1 MALTD
6 AKLRTLKPK
15 EKVYRLGD
23 SAGLYIEVAVNGS
36 RYWRMKYRFLG
47 KEKRLA
53 FGVYPEVTLAEAREK
68 RDAARKLLASG
79 SDPAEAKKIAK
90 AAQQANAEN
99 TFEAIAREWHTS
111 KADRWSLRYRDEII
125 DTFEKDIF
133 PYIGKR
139 PIAEIKPL
147 ELLETLRKME
157 KRGALE
163 KMRKVRQRCGEVY
176 RYAII
181 TGRAEY
187 NPAPDLATA
196 LTPPKKQHFPFLT
209 AEELPYFLKDL
220 AGYTGSVITK
230 TATKIILLTAV
241 RTQEL
246 RFARWQDI
254 DLEKGIWE
262 IPAEVMKMKRP
273 HIVPLSEQ
281 VVMLFKQLEPIS
293 KHHPLVFIGRNDPR
307 KPISKESINQVIE
320 LLGYKGRLT
329 GHGFR
334 HTMSTILHEQGF
346 NSAWIETQLA
356 HVDKNAIR
364 GTYNHAQYL
373 EGRREMMQWY
383 ADYIDSL
390 RNGGNILHGNFNR
403 QKA

>member
-1 MALTD
+1 MPLTD
-6 AKLRTLKPK
+6 IKVKTAKPIDKAYKLTDGGGMYLLVKP
-15 EKVYRLGD
+15 
-23 SAGLYIEVAVNGS
+23 NGS
-36 RYWRMKYRFLG
+36 KYWRLKYRFVG
-47 KEKRLA
+47 KEKMLSI
-53 FGVYPEVTLAEAREK
+53 GVYPDVSLADARQKRDEARK
-68 RDAARKLLASG
+68 VLAAGGDPGEVKKADKL
-79 SDPAEAKKIAK
+79 
-90 AAQQANAEN
+90 AQKLSSEN
-99 TFEAIAREWHTS
+99 TFEAIAREWHKQ

-133 PYIGKR
+133 PYLGRR
-139 PIAEIKPL
+139 PIAEIKPM
-147 ELLETLRKME
+147 ELLETLRRLE

-163 KMRKVRQRCGEVY
+163 KMRKVRQRCGEVF
-176 RYAII
+176 RYAIV

-196 LTPPKKQHFPFLT
+196 LETPKKTHFPFLT
-209 AEELPYFLKDL
+209 AEELPYFIRDL

-230 TATKIILLTAV
+230 TATQIIMQTGV

-246 RFARWQDI
+246 RFARWEDI
-254 DLEKGIWE
+254 DFEKRLWE
-262 IPAEVMKMKRP
+262 IPSEVIKMKRP

-281 VVMLFKQLEPIS
+281 VVELFQSLKPITGMY
-293 KHHPLVFIGRNDPR
+293 PLVFIGRNDR
-307 KPISKESINQVIE
+307 AKPISKESVNQVIE

-364 GTYNHAQYL
+364 GTYNHAHYL

-383 ADYIDSL
+383 GDNLESML
-390 RNGGNILHGNFNR
+390 NGEMILHGSFS
-403 QKA
+403 KSA

>member
-1 MALTD
+1 MPPMTLT
-6 AKLRTLKPK
+6 ARQVETAKPK
-15 EKVYRLGD
+15 EKSYKLFDGG
-23 SAGLYIEVAVNGS
+23 GLYLEVTAKGS
-36 RYWRMKYRFLG
+36 RYWRMKYRFGG

-53 FGVYPEVTLAEAREK
+53 FGVFPTVTLAEAREM
-68 RDAARKLLASG
+68 RNQ
-79 SDPAEAKKIAK
+79 AKKVLAAGGDPGEVKKEEK
-90 AAQQANAEN
+90 AIQKLSTGN
-99 TFEAIAREWHTS
+99 TFEAIAREWHKS

-125 DTFEKDIF
+125 DTFEKDVF

-147 ELLETLRKME
+147 ELLETLRRME

-273 HIVPLSEQ
+273 HVVPLSKQ
-281 VVMLFKQLEPIS
+281 VIELFNSLKPLSGHYE
-293 KHHPLVFIGRNDPR
+293 LVFIGRNDHR
-307 KPISKESINQVIE
+307 KPISKESVNQVIE

-334 HTMSTILHEQGF
+334 HTMSTILHEKGY

-356 HVDKNAIR
+356 HIDKNAIR
-364 GTYNHAQYL
+364 GTYNHAQYMD
-373 EGRREMMQWY
+373 GRREMMQWY
-383 ADYIDSL
+383 ADYMDELEGSL
-390 RNGGNILHGNFNR
+390 DNVVNVHF
-403 QKA
+403 

>member
-36 RYWRMKYRFLG
+36 RYWRMKYRYLG

-90 AAQQANAEN
+90 ATQQANAEN
-99 TFEAIAREWHTS
+99 TFEAVAREWHTS

-187 NPAPDLATA
+187 NPAPDLASA

-220 AGYTGSVITK
+220 AGYTGSMITK

-254 DLEKGIWE
+254 DLEKGLWE

-273 HIVPLSEQ
+273 HVVPLSKQ
-281 VVMLFKQLEPIS
+281 VIELFTLLKPLSGHYE
-293 KHHPLVFIGRNDPR
+293 LVFMGRNDHR
-307 KPISKESINQVIE
+307 KPISKESVNQVIE

-334 HTMSTILHEQGF
+334 HAMSTILHEKGY

-356 HVDKNAIR
+356 HIDKNAIR
-364 GTYNHAQYL
+364 GTYNHAQYMD
-373 EGRREMMQWY
+373 GRREMMQWY
-383 ADYIDSL
+383 ADYMDELEGSL
-390 RNGGNILHGNFNR
+390 GNVVSVNF
-403 QKA
+403 K

>member
-1 MALTD
+1 MKLTVRQID
-6 AKLRTLKPK
+6 TAKPK
-15 EKVYRLGD
+15 EKPYKLSDGG
-23 SAGLYIEVAVNGS
+23 GLYLEVTTNGS
-36 RYWRMKYRFLG
+36 RYWRLKYRYAG

-53 FGVYPEVTLAEAREK
+53 FGVYPEVCLAQAREK
-68 RDAARKLLASG
+68 REAAKKLLSAG
-79 SDPAEAKKIAK
+79 SDPGELKKAEKIAQK
-90 AAQQANAEN
+90 LNYEN
-99 TFEAIAREWHTS
+99 TFEAIAREWHQLR
-111 KADRWSLRYRDEII
+111 ADRWSLRYRDEII

-209 AEELPYFLKDL
+209 AEELPYFLKNL

-230 TATKIILLTAV
+230 IATKIILLTAV

-246 RFARWQDI
+246 RFTRWQDI

-273 HIVPLSEQ
+273 HVVPLSKQ
-281 VVMLFKQLEPIS
+281 VIELFNSLKPLSGHYE
-293 KHHPLVFIGRNDPR
+293 LVFIGRNDHR
-307 KPISKESINQVIE
+307 KPISKESVNQVIE

-334 HTMSTILHEQGF
+334 HTMSTILHEKGY

-356 HVDKNAIR
+356 HIDKNAIR
-364 GTYNHAQYL
+364 GTYNHAQYMD
-373 EGRREMMQWY
+373 GRREMMQWY
-383 ADYIDSL
+383 ADYLDALERVKRSS
-390 RNGGNILHGNFNR
+390 
-403 QKA
+403 